1 MKPKERVYYRKVGG
15 VMTKYEQVLQVRR
28 AVKANNVR
36 STKSEKKKV
45 NVVSLPQYIRD
56 NPFYP

>member
-1 MKPKERVYYRKVGG
+1 
-15 VMTKYEQVLQVRR
+15 MTKYEQVLQVRR
-28 AVKANNVR
+28 AVKASNVR